1 MENRFIPYML
11 IALLTLLL
19 TACSAGRSAFNKA
32 ERLEREGKFDEAVLK
47 YSEAL
52 SKAPDV
58 GEYRLRF
65 LAASEKAA
73 QEHLKKGKELFDA
86 KRYDEA
92 HREFQTALGL
102 DPSLSLA
109 KQLSE
114 KARNLSD
121 AVMFYTEGETLER
134 ENKPREAIRSYRR
147 ALQLD
152 PENTRY
158 RSAVERLENV
168 RNTRMDGYE
177 LQLKSTKPIT
187 LKFKDAKI
195 KEAFQIL
202 SQLSGINFVFD
213 EGVKDQPFS
222 IFLENATFH
231 QALEILTGM
240 NKLGR
245 KALNEHTIIIYPRTP
260 DKIKQYEELFVQ
272 TFYLNKLDAK
282 KAVNLVRTM
291 LQVKKIYVNEELNA
305 LVIRDNPDAIK
316 VIEKILEAND
326 VPDPEVILEVEVMEL
341 SKKNLQDFGLALS
354 RYALQMA
361 ATTPQN
367 QFFVDTLST
376 AATPTTSGTTSN
388 QTNTSGGSSATSVSN
403 LLNLFRV
410 NGYNGF
416 ITIPSATFNFG
427 KTLANG
433 ETLSNPKI
441 RVKNREKAKFNVGQ
455 RVPITTTSSN
465 GTVGGVNVNVQYV
478 DVGVKMNAEPVIHVN
493 NEVNIKLSLEVSSIL
508 RIDKLGADG
517 NTQVA
522 TIGTRN
528 LDTVLTL
535 RDGETSII
543 GGLLQNLKN
552 DNTQRV
558 MFLGDIPVLGTLFS
572 NNHKEGEKTELLLA
586 ITPRIVR
593 GQSLPDAETSAFW
606 TGLED
611 DPSISRAYN
620 SFRDEG
626 ALPAMPS
633 PAGTPPA
640 AGQAQPRGGAA
651 PAASTPAPPAS
662 PQKPQAPP
670 VSSPAAPAPLP
681 LDVDAYEKMSTP
693 PTPPAGGGA
702 TPSPGPGAQPEA
714 APSPPAP
721 PSPPPAAPAPAPAVP
736 PSTTPPPPHSP
747 AASAAPGTGGEPP
760 AVQQP
765 SPPAIPRVSVRV
777 TSPPSVRVDE
787 QFTVGVV
794 AENAEKLYSAPF
806 TLVYDPLFVDFLAAV
821 EGNLLNKD
829 GKQTLFRVTNDSRSG
844 RVTVG
849 MTRVG
854 DVGGVSGSGAL
865 VSALFKAKKSGQSS
879 IGIMGPN
886 FRAPGNQPVEVTPF
900 NAIVEIK

>member
-1 MENRFIPYML
+1 MDHNRFITYMPVV
-11 IALLTLLL
+11 LLTLLL
-19 TACSAGRSAFNKA
+19 AACSAGRSSFNKA

-52 SKAPDV
+52 SQAPDV

-73 QEHLKKGKELFDA
+73 QLHLKKGKSLFEA
-86 KRYDEA
+86 KRYEDA

-102 DPSLSLA
+102 DPTLSLA
-109 KQLSE
+109 QQLSE
-114 KARNLSD
+114 KSRNLQD
-121 AVMFYTEGETLER
+121 AVMFYAEGQTLER

-147 ALQLD
+147 AAQLD
-152 PENTRY
+152 PENGEY
-158 RSAVERLENV
+158 KSAVDRLQTV
-168 RNTRMDGYE
+168 RNTRMDGYQ

-202 SQLSGINFVFD
+202 SQLSGINFIFD
-213 EGVKDQPFS
+213 DGVKDQPIS
-222 IFLENATFH
+222 ILLENATFQ
-231 QALEILTGM
+231 QALDILTGM
-240 NKLGR
+240 KKLGK
-245 KALNEHTIIIYPRTP
+245 KALNEHTIVIYPRTP

-305 LVIRDNPDAIK
+305 LVVRDSPDAIK

-376 AATPTTSGTTSN
+376 AATPTTTTTTTGTTG
-388 QTNTSGGSSATSVSN
+388 TTGTSATSVSN

-478 DVGVKMNAEPVIHVN
+478 DVGVKLNAEPVIHVN

-508 RIDKLGADG
+508 RIDKLGTDG

-593 GQSLPDAETSAFW
+593 GQSLPVAENSAFW

-611 DPSISRAYN
+611 DPSVTRAYN
-620 SFRDEG
+620 SFRDE
-626 ALPAMPS
+626 
-633 PAGTPPA
+633 TV
-640 AGQAQPRGGAA
+640 A
-651 PAASTPAPPAS
+651 PAPPSSGSTPAPPAL
-662 PQKPQAPP
+662 PTGAGAPP
-670 VSSPAAPAPLP
+670 AVPSTPAIPRSPSPSSTVPAPTPAEKPAAVP
-681 LDVDAYEKMSTP
+681 LDIEAYDTL
-693 PTPPAGGGA
+693 GGGS
-702 TPSPGPGAQPEA
+702 TFST
-714 APSPPAP
+714 APSPPAA
-721 PSPPPAAPAPAPAVP
+721 SRLATV
-736 PSTTPPPPHSP
+736 TTEP
-747 AASAAPGTGGEPP
+747 AASAGPSPATPASPSPMPTGGQPLPRGGDQQTAPP
-760 AVQQP
+760 P
-765 SPPAIPRVSVRV
+765 IPRVTVRV
-777 TSPPSVRVDE
+777 NAPSSVKLDE
-787 QFTVGVV
+787 QFTVGVL
-794 AENAEKLYSAPF
+794 AERVEKLYSAPF

-829 GKQTLFRVTNDSRSG
+829 GKQTLFRVTNDPRNG

-854 DVGGVSGSGAL
+854 DVGGVSGSGPL
-865 VSALFKAKKSGQSS
+865 VSALFKAKKSGQTS

-900 NAIVEIK
+900 NALVDVR

>member
-1 MENRFIPYML
+1 MSNRFVSCLVMVS
-11 IALLTLLL
+11 ALLLLN
-19 TACSAGRSAFNKA
+19 ACSAGRSSFNKG

-52 SKAPDV
+52 SKAPEI

-65 LAASEKAA
+65 IAASEKAA
-73 QEHLKKGKELFDA
+73 QGHLRKAHEHFES
-86 KRYDEA
+86 KRYEDA
-92 HREFQTALGL
+92 YREYQTALGF

-109 KQLSE
+109 QQLSE
-114 KARNLSD
+114 KARKLQD
-121 AVMFYTEGETLER
+121 AVTFFNEGVALER
-134 ENKPREAIRSYRR
+134 ENKPREAVRAYRQ
-147 ALQLD
+147 ASLLD
-152 PENTRY
+152 PDNPDY
-158 RSAVERLENV
+158 RAAIERLQAV
-168 RNTRMDGYE
+168 RRTQMDGYE
-177 LQLKSTKPIT
+177 LQLKSSKPIT
-187 LKFKDAKI
+187 LKFKDAKV

-213 EGVKDQPFS
+213 EGVKDQPIS
-222 IFLENATFH
+222 IFLENANFQ
-231 QALEILTGM
+231 QALDILTGL
-240 NKLGR
+240 NKLGK
-245 KALNEHTIIIYPRTP
+245 KALNEHTIVIYPRTP
-260 DKIKQYEELFVQ
+260 DKAKQYEELYVQ

-282 KAVNLVRTM
+282 KAVNLIRTM

-305 LVIRDNPDAIK
+305 LVVRDTPELIK
-316 VIEKILEAND
+316 VVEKIIEAND

-354 RYALQMA
+354 RYAVQLA

-376 AATPTTSGTTSN
+376 AASPTTTTGTTGTQPS
-388 QTNTSGGSSATSVSN
+388 TTTGGAATSVSN
-403 LLNLFRV
+403 LLNLFRTGG
-410 NGYNGF
+410 GYNGF
-416 ITIPSATFNFG
+416 ITIPNATFNFG
-427 KTLANG
+427 KTLSNG

-478 DVGVKMNAEPVIHVN
+478 DVGVKMNAEPIIHVN
-493 NEVNIKLSLEVSSIL
+493 NEVNLKLSLEVSSIL
-508 RIDKLGADG
+508 RIDKIGSDG

-558 MFLGDIPVLGTLFS
+558 MFLGDIPIVGTLFS

-593 GQSLPDAETSAFW
+593 GLTLPDPDVSAFW

-611 DPSISRAYN
+611 DPSVTRAYN
-620 SFRDEG
+620 SFREESQG
-626 ALPAMPS
+626 QSTSVPPA
-633 PAGTPPA
+633 PA
-640 AGQAQPRGGAA
+640 AGAKSAPPSGNVPTPQVTKPEPSSAPQTSPAPSPQPPPSPKVQPA
-651 PAASTPAPPAS
+651 PVPLDIEGFERLSEQSSRPAPTPAPVPETGRKPQDGAVSATAS
-662 PQKPQAPP
+662 PPP
-670 VSSPAAPAPLP
+670 S
-681 LDVDAYEKMSTP
+681 
-693 PTPPAGGGA
+693 
-702 TPSPGPGAQPEA
+702 
-714 APSPPAP
+714 SPPADQLKKESGGQAV
-721 PSPPPAAPAPAPAVP
+721 SPPPQPQQQ
-736 PSTTPPPPHSP
+736 TSP
-747 AASAAPGTGGEPP
+747 QPEPR
-760 AVQQP
+760 
-765 SPPAIPRVSVRV
+765 RVKVRV
-777 TSPPSVRVDE
+777 TAPPQVAVDE
-787 QFTVGVV
+787 QFTAGIL
-794 AENAEKLYSAPF
+794 AEDADSLYSAPF
-806 TLVYDPLFVDFLAAV
+806 TIVYDPLFLDFLAAV
-821 EGNLLNKD
+821 EGNLLNRD
-829 GKQTLFRVTNDSRSG
+829 SKQTLFRVTNDSKSG

-865 VSALFKAKKSGQSS
+865 VSALFKAKKSGDAS

-886 FRAPGNQPVEVTPF
+886 FRGPGNSPLEVTPF
-900 NAIVEIK
+900 NAIVNIK